1 MAKKAKAK
9 PQPVIYPDS
18 VRPPPVLPDAR
29 SVADM
34 GFSLTEDELMTVRTA
49 MAIHA
54 SSRQPKLLWTGW
66 RQIAL
71 ALYIGSQHA
80 KKASGGNTAT
90 PLYIR
95 ANSEFLKKSGLAF
108 INHNDRAAAVRLLPY
123 WDEIDDWRSSL
134 TPQQRQRLNNPRE
147 VWDTYIKHRRELG
160 DPVASRPPMRRQKKS
175 REGVT
180 LLDQYVALE
189 AQVELLTEQR
199 DRAEREI
206 EYFAAMAATIA
217 KQAKLSDDEMAKI
230 RTKVR
235 AEAQGETEKKPTT
248 E

>member
-1 MAKKAKAK
+1 MKRNCPCLRSRSARSAVPRLRRFRIRTSLTTWRCPSKASRTFCASWPSAVAKAIRSVRSGGDSSLQPLTEIAIINMAKKAKAK

-123 WDEIDDWRSSL
+123 WDEIDEWRSSL
-134 TPQQRQRLNNPRE
+134 TPNERQRLNNPRE
-147 VWDTYIKHRRELG
+147 VWE
-160 DPVASRPPMRRQKKS
+160 
-175 REGVT
+175 
-180 LLDQYVALE
+180 
-189 AQVELLTEQR
+189 
-199 DRAEREI
+199 
-206 EYFAAMAATIA
+206 
-217 KQAKLSDDEMAKI
+217 
-230 RTKVR
+230 
-235 AEAQGETEKKPTT
+235 
-248 E
+248 